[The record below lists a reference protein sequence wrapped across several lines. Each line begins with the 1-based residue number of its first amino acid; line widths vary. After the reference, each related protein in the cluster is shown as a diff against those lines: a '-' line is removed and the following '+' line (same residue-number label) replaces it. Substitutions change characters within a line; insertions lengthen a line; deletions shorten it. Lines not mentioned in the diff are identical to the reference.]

1 MRKYPREYPYGR
13 TRRDDPRQPF
23 RERDFAERSA
33 NLLEHM
39 TGDHCEVVSRGPAWH
54 MIMRV
59 SGEKAGRG

>member
-1 MRKYPREYPYGR
+1 MIGTTRTYPHGR
-13 TRRDDPRQPF
+13 SKKDDARQPF
-23 RERDFAERSA
+23 TSIVWARATAE
-33 NLLEHM
+33 LLEHM